1 MRPRRFPAAVNSA
14 QKSALYFVTQG
25 GTDGGENSAG
35 CRPVTL
41 AVVAS
46 ARICCASTAARSIH
60 STQKSALYFVT
71 QGGAPNT
78 NIGKPVLWAVVP
90 FLCTPHKNPSK
101 ISSRGKAGR
110 GGICVRPA
118 LSSRKTL
125 TRICSV
131 FYIFLPL
138 FALYPPFLFRQMPS
152 EKGSRTGAGV
162 RLRVHHVCRCGI
174 HGRGGH
180 QC

>member
-1 MRPRRFPAAVNSA
+1 MNPA
-14 QKSALYFVTQG
+14 QKTAQNFVTRG
-25 GTDGGENSAG
+25 GASSGENGVG

-46 ARICCASTAARSIH
+46 AGACCAPAAAQSIH
-60 STQKSALYFVT
+60 SAQKNTKNFVT
-71 QGGAPNT
+71 QGGASNT

-101 ISSRGKAGR
+101 ISSCGQAGR
-110 GGICVRPA
+110 GGICVRSA
-118 LSSRKTL
+118 ISSRKTL
-125 TRICSV
+125 MWICSV
-131 FYIFLPL
+131 FLAFIPL
-138 FALYPPFLFRQMPS
+138 FALYPPFSFRPMPS